1 MTGVTREATPDCCG
15 KEVYFVFLVMI
26 VLFIVLSRNKLRT
39 FRGYVLLG
47 ERGDKIS
54 GLYPSCGL
62 TTEPLLSE
70 PLWALLLDAPYMNAS
85 SPTLNHSYSEGLAVH
100 R

>member
-1 MTGVTREATPDCCG
+1 M
-15 KEVYFVFLVMI
+15 MI
-26 VLFIVLSRNKLRT
+26 MLFIQKQTPGT
-39 FRGYVLLG
+39 FRGYFLLG
-47 ERGDKIS
+47 KRCDKIS

-62 TTEPLLSE
+62 TTEPHLSE

-85 SPTLNHSYSEGLAVH
+85 SPTLNHSYSVGLAVH